1 MSERNR
7 ATAGAGTVLALTAG
21 LLVLVGCSSDT
32 GDEAPGRL
40 VVVETVPVI
49 VAPMEQTVRL
59 TGDIVAGESVRLFG
73 QIPDR
78 LTEVLVDV
86 GDRVGRG
93 QVLARIRDE
102 GVKAAVEQI
111 EANLRAAQS
120 SLANLRDELAR
131 TESLYAVGAV
141 SSQTLEGVQ
150 TRTEAAEAQVEQLQ
164 AALVQAQSSYQNAL
178 ITAPFA
184 GLIAERYLQ
193 AGDLV
198 GPGLPVFRLVNMDQ
212 VTVRSEVSQERVGQ
226 MRIGM
231 AARVTVSSYPG
242 AVFHGEVV
250 RMMPVLDPLTRMS
263 TVEVGIDNR
272 DGRLK
277 AGMFAEMHLVVQALP
292 EELTIPLDALLD
304 EYRYVSRSP
313 MAVAEA
319 FAEDSASV
327 EARVFVAGA
336 DSLAHLTTIRVGI
349 VGFDL
354 VQVLEGLS
362 AGQAVVTVGKY
373 QLQDGDRIEIVTPE
387 SRGTEGGGR

>member
-7 ATAGAGTVLALTAG
+7 ATTTTWSVPALMAG
-21 LLVLVGCSSDT
+21 LLVLVGCASDT
-32 GDEAPGRL
+32 GDDAPSAS
-40 VVVETVPVI
+40 VMVETAPVVI
-49 VAPMEQTVRL
+49 APLEQTVRL
-59 TGDIVAGESVRLFG
+59 TGDILAGESVRLFG

-86 GDRVGRG
+86 GDHVRRG

-102 GVKAAVEQI
+102 GLKAGVEQI

-120 SLANLRDELAR
+120 SLANLKDELAR

-150 TRTEAAEAQVEQLQ
+150 TQTETAEAQVEQFQ
-164 AALVQAQSSYQNAL
+164 AALIQVQSSYQNAL

-198 GPGLPVFRLVNMDQ
+198 GPGLPVFRLVNMDH
-212 VTVRSEVSQERVGQ
+212 VTARSDVSQERVGQ
-226 MRIGM
+226 MRIGL

-242 AVFHGEVV
+242 TVFHGDVV
-250 RMMPVLDPLTRMS
+250 RITPVLDPMTRMS
-263 TVEVGIDNR
+263 TVEVGIDNQ

-277 AGMFAEMHLVVQALP
+277 AGMFAEIHLVVQSL
-292 EELTIPLDALLD
+292 EGELTIPLDALLE

-319 FAEDSASV
+319 FSEDSGSV

-336 DSLAHLTTIRVGI
+336 DSIAQLTTIRVGI
-349 VGFDL
+349 VKSDL
-354 VQVLEGLS
+354 VQVLEGLD
-362 AGQAVVTVGKY
+362 AGQVVVTVGKY
-373 QLQDGDRIEIVTPE
+373 RLQDGDRIEIAAPG
-387 SRGTEGGGR
+387 SGQPEGGR

>member
-1 MSERNR
+1 M
-7 ATAGAGTVLALTAG
+7 
-21 LLVLVGCSSDT
+21 
-32 GDEAPGRL
+32 
-40 VVVETVPVI
+40 VETAPVVI
-49 VAPMEQTVRL
+49 APLEQTVRL
-59 TGDIVAGESVRLFG
+59 TGDILAGESVRLFG

-86 GDRVGRG
+86 GDHVRRG

-102 GVKAAVEQI
+102 GLKAGVEQI

-120 SLANLRDELAR
+120 SLANLKDELAR

-150 TRTEAAEAQVEQLQ
+150 TQTETAEAQVEQFQ
-164 AALVQAQSSYQNAL
+164 AALIQVQSSYQNAL

-198 GPGLPVFRLVNMDQ
+198 GPGLPVFRLVNMDH
-212 VTVRSEVSQERVGQ
+212 VTARSDVSQERVGQ
-226 MRIGM
+226 MRIGL

-242 AVFHGEVV
+242 TVFHGDVV
-250 RMMPVLDPLTRMS
+250 RITPVLDPMTRMS
-263 TVEVGIDNR
+263 TVEVGIDNQ

-277 AGMFAEMHLVVQALP
+277 AGMFAEIHLVVQSL
-292 EELTIPLDALLD
+292 EGELTIPLDALLE

-319 FAEDSASV
+319 FSEDSGSV

-336 DSLAHLTTIRVGI
+336 DSIAQLTTIRVGI
-349 VGFDL
+349 VKSDL
-354 VQVLEGLS
+354 VQVLEGLD
-362 AGQAVVTVGKY
+362 AGQVVVTVGKY
-373 QLQDGDRIEIVTPE
+373 RLQDGDRIEIAAPG
-387 SRGTEGGGR
+387 SGQPEGGR